1 MGDLGRAA
9 EPRLATPGPARDVPG
24 GGDFG
29 SGGYQEAGVVDMTDP
44 VLIGVGL
51 MLFGVALVVLLFE
64 ELTNRRGR

>member
-1 MGDLGRAA
+1 
-9 EPRLATPGPARDVPG
+9 
-24 GGDFG
+24 
-29 SGGYQEAGVVDMTDP
+29 VVDMTDP